1 MLIQFV
7 GLFFGNKMLG
17 TSLGQVVGKNITTTL
32 YSSVVDSVLQIRRG
46 GGGHKGPEM
55 RMRGGGQSQNFWG
68 VFQASV
74 WPKNK
79 RLDLPL

>member
-7 GLFFGNKMLG
+7 GLFFGNKMLA

-46 GGGHKGPEM
+46 GGGGHKGPEM
-55 RMRGGGQSQNFWG
+55 RMRGGGAVSKLLGGFSG
-68 VFQASV
+68 LSLA
-74 WPKNK
+74 
-79 RLDLPL
+79 

>member
-7 GLFFGNKMLG
+7 GLFFGNKMLA

-46 GGGHKGPEM
+46 GGG
-55 RMRGGGQSQNFWG
+55 GQGQKVWG
-68 VFQASV
+68 VFQATV
-74 WPKNK
+74 LPKNK

>member
-32 YSSVVDSVLQIRRG
+32 YSSVVDSVLQIK
-46 GGGHKGPEM
+46 GHKGPEM
-55 RMRGGGQSQNFWG
+55 RMRGGQSQNFWG

-74 WPKNK
+74 WLKNK